1 MSWPASRRPE
11 NSQQPFWVFLGFWVS
26 LVRDAAARG
35 ECVCRWCV
43 CQSSREGDDEA
54 ALPLVAPVWRVAHT
68 VLWLSR
74 ELGSLECDDGHWA
87 GHLTGEDKKGRGS
100 K

>member
-1 MSWPASRRPE
+1 MAGQQASGEFRAA
-11 NSQQPFWVFLGFWVS
+11 FLGLPGF
-26 LVRDAAARG
+26 LGIAGAGCRGKG

-43 CQSSREGDDEA
+43 CQLSREGDDEA